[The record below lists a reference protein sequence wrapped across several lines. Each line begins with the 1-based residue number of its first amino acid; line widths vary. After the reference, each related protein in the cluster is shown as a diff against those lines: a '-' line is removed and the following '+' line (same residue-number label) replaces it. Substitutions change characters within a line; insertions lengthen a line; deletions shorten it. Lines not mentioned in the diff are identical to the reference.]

1 VGKIMSRL
9 AGPGGVGGPVAA
21 SRVTLVWIDS
31 REAIVARP
39 DDGSPRIERIESEI
53 PAHHR
58 ATGHV
63 RHDPGIRHG
72 GGGVSQTA
80 GEPHRLEH
88 RERFLEQVALRLP
101 VDDDLVLI
109 GPGTMR
115 EHLER
120 RIRET
125 DERQRRTRRVTTEA
139 SAHLTDRQLVTRLLR
154 LLGAEPRRYTVGAY
168 RWSVKP
174 TKRPSGA
181 PANLPRRVLEKPPRD
196 VDPGEG

>member
-1 VGKIMSRL
+1 MGKIVTPV
-9 AGPGGVGGPVAA
+9 AGTGGVGGPVAA

-63 RHDPGIRHG
+63 RHDPRFRHG
-72 GGGVSQTA
+72 GGGVPQTA

-88 RERFLEQVALRLP
+88 LERFLDQVALRLP
-101 VDDDLVLI
+101 AEDDLVLI
-109 GPGTMR
+109 GPGTVR

-120 RIRET
+120 RVRET
-125 DERQRRTRRVTTEA
+125 DEHQRRSRRVATEA
-139 SAHLTDRQLVTRLLR
+139 SARLTDRQLVARLRR
-154 LLGAEPRRYTVGAY
+154 LVGAQPRRSTVGAY
-168 RWSVKP
+168 RWSETP
-174 TKRPSGA
+174 AERPSGA
-181 PANLPRRVLEKPPRD
+181 LGMFPRRVVEKPPRER
-196 VDPGEG
+196 DPGEQ

>member
-1 VGKIMSRL
+1 MRL
-9 AGPGGVGGPVAA
+9 GGPGELGGPVAA
-21 SRVTLVWIDS
+21 ARVTLVWIDS
-31 REAIVARP
+31 HQAIVARAGH
-39 DDGSPRIERIESEI
+39 GSPRLERIESEI

-72 GGGVSQTA
+72 GGGAPQTA

-88 RERFLEQVALRLP
+88 RERFLDRVALRLP
-101 VDDDLVLI
+101 VEDDLVLI

-125 DERQRRTRRVTTEA
+125 DERQRHTRRVTTE
-139 SAHLTDRQLVTRLLR
+139 SSTRLTDRQLIARLQR
-154 LLGAEPRRYTVGAY
+154 LVGAEPRRRTAGAY
-168 RWSVKP
+168 RWSGKP

-181 PANLPRRVLEKPPRD
+181 PAALPRRVVEKPPRD

>member
-1 VGKIMSRL
+1 
-9 AGPGGVGGPVAA
+9 
-21 SRVTLVWIDS
+21 VTLVWIDS
-31 REAIVARP
+31 REAIVAHR
-39 DDGSPRIERIESEI
+39 DDGAARLERIESEV

-88 RERFLEQVALRLP
+88 LERFLEQVALRLP
-101 VDDDLVLI
+101 VEDDLVLI
-109 GPGTMR
+109 GPGTVR

-120 RIRET
+120 RVRET
-125 DERQRRTRRVTTEA
+125 DERQRRTRRTRRITTEA
-139 SAHLTDRQLVTRLLR
+139 STRLTDRQLIALLRR
-154 LLGAEPRRYTVGAY
+154 LLGGEPRRFTVGAY

-181 PANLPRRVLEKPPRD
+181 PATLPRRVLEKPPRHI
-196 VDPGEG
+196 DPGEG

>member
-1 VGKIMSRL
+1 MTRPG
-9 AGPGGVGGPVAA
+9 GPGGLGGPAAA

-31 REAIVARP
+31 REAIVARRP
-39 DDGSPRIERIESEI
+39 EGTATLERIESEV

-88 RERFLEQVALRLP
+88 LERFLEQVSLRLP
-101 VDDDLVLI
+101 VEDDLVLI
-109 GPGTMR
+109 GPGTVR

-120 RIRET
+120 RVRET
-125 DERQRRTRRVTTEA
+125 DERQRRTRRITTEA
-139 SAHLTDRQLVTRLLR
+139 STRLTDRQLNALLR
-154 LLGAEPRRYTVGAY
+154 RLVGGEPRRCTAGAY

-181 PANLPRRVLEKPPRD
+181 PATLPRRVLEKPPRD